1 MHFSEVDLGGVVN
14 PSSPARLCTVA
25 RSGGKWREFRRGR
38 RSVAWNL
45 GFLVKGIGGVNGP
58 RPEQYLSPIFLTA
71 WPIVFLRDLG
81 IFALA
86 IYAHNSVAQC

>member
-1 MHFSEVDLGGVVN
+1 MARVPAGKTKRRLDLG
-14 PSSPARLCTVA
+14 
-25 RSGGKWREFRRGR
+25 F
-38 RSVAWNL
+38 
-45 GFLVKGIGGVNGP
+45 FFIKGIGGANGP
-58 RPEQYLSPIFLTA
+58 RPEQYLSPVFLTA